1 MALPSF
7 LGFLG
12 FGLYD
17 TAVGVVNIVR
27 KIAVVDAFDTSPLIG
42 SNNQPKLSCSE
53 SVEKK
58 AAFFLA
64 RSFALLLI
72 GFFVPSR

>member
-1 MALPSF
+1 MSDICYVIFRRIFRFVILFVLENNAQRPEAAL
-7 LGFLG
+7 
-12 FGLYD
+12 D
-17 TAVGVVNIVR
+17 TP
-27 KIAVVDAFDTSPLIG
+27 PLIG

-72 GFFVPSR
+72 GFFAPSR